1 WATPAVASTKVQAIA
16 MALLNTVDILIWFGS
31 RPYRGLGPG
40 AGKERKCNPCGS
52 NKEVPCYCACRSGN
66 EGLLPYKEKTPAFPV
81 IGMPGPWK
89 DGWLELLRY
98 QPAHPYH
105 GSKVIIWDKVINMPQ
120 KTTSAIH
127 QSLSR

>member
-1 WATPAVASTKVQAIA
+1 MSTGSCLVPAVVPSDLTAFASAVALWPSLVVFPFWATPAVASTKVQAIA

-52 NKEVPCYCACRSGN
+52 NKEVPCYCAYRSGN

-98 QPAHPYH
+98 
-105 GSKVIIWDKVINMPQ
+105 
-120 KTTSAIH
+120 
-127 QSLSR
+127 